1 MAGVPGRS
9 GRRLNPAELND
20 LAGNPGKRKR
30 RSPSE
35 TFAPLPG
42 VDAPEHLPEIAKI
55 MWETL
60 APELCSKGVLC
71 LTDLHNLEA
80 FCLAYHNMRK
90 AMAHVDIHGVV
101 VAGSQGG
108 TVKNPS
114 LTVVNEAM
122 RQMATFGGM
131 LGLDPSSRQRLIGLV
146 GQRKETNPFLKIIES

>member
-9 GRRLNPAELND
+9 GRRLNPAALND

-30 RSPSE
+30 RSPSPSE
-35 TFAPLPG
+35 TFAPLMG
-42 VDAPEHLPEIAKI
+42 VDAPEHLPEMAKI

-80 FCLAYHNMRK
+80 FCLAYQTMRQ
-90 AMAHVDIHGVV
+90 ARAHVDIHGVV

-108 TVKNPS
+108 PIKNPA
-114 LTVVNEAM
+114 LTAMNEAM

-131 LGLDPSSRQRLIGLV
+131 LGLDPSSRQRVIGAV
-146 GQRKETNPFLKIIES
+146 GKKENKNPFASL